1 MPLLPA
7 LCESLHADVDVMCT
21 DEGVGPVI
29 FYLLEPGQ
37 LERVKPAASAFQRLQ
52 GT

>member
-1 MPLLPA
+1 MSPTS
-7 LCESLHADVDVMCT
+7 CESLHADVDVMCT

-29 FYLLEPGQ
+29 FYFREPGQ
-37 LERVKPAASAFQRLQ
+37 LQCVKPAAPAFQRLQ